1 MPRFLAQLGIHAAS
15 ESIKQVKVGSP
26 ARLDLVGNDAN
37 CLGIL
42 RLEGE
47 MIAITTTSFDLA
59 VDKICLRMIVWLGR
73 RSEQWRSSRPRRRVF
88 LLLVAGSYL
97 LRQTNLNRKALHL
110 AGWGQYLWRSW
121 RVVCSSHVGK
131 CYHDVDYGMNSD
143 HRAYQASISTML
155 NYTKSAT
162 QPILYN
168 NTESDGPIFS
178 LAGMTGFEEYKVSSL
193 PWKETLP
200 LVYTEDWWAR
210 KCWIHVHTC
219 SGTLGVNQMK

>member
-1 MPRFLAQLGIHAAS
+1 MDSGPRMRSRVLVFGR
-15 ESIKQVKVGSP
+15 
-26 ARLDLVGNDAN
+26 RLSWRGRRRMRMMMRNKEVE
-37 CLGIL
+37 
-42 RLEGE
+42 RQ
-47 MIAITTTSFDLA
+47 ITTY
-59 VDKICLRMIVWLGR
+59 G
-73 RSEQWRSSRPRRRVF
+73 
-88 LLLVAGSYL
+88 
-97 LRQTNLNRKALHL
+97 
-110 AGWGQYLWRSW
+110 WRSW

-219 SGTLGVNQMK
+219 SGTLGVNQKWNN